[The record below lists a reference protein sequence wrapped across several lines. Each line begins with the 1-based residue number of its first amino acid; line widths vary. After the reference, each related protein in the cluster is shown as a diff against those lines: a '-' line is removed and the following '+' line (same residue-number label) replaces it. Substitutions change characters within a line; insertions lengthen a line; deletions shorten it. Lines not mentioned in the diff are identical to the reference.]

1 MDSPSPNSEI
11 AATDDQTIVAAGEWL
26 VSLCSGRPSLDRD
39 KLLTPLEQLKF
50 NEFFSQYGQSS
61 IFKPYH
67 VEAVRKCL
75 VRKSRSDYQLVR
87 DLLQKDDTNTLFVDE
102 NDMLQVAIKSARI
115 DPGFLGQDPRKSC
128 PELVDMVVLLMAHGA
143 LINCFDSDG
152 YSALFYACVLG
163 YRELFRFLVASG
175 AEDSTTHRRIPP
187 EQLIKEREAAALPSL
202 PDKEDEQVNLL
213 QVTLDAIISPQ
224 NIVDMT
230 WVGWPPG
237 VNYDIPMWWADIEA
251 TWGGIILSLMGRGL
265 SYDKDDPGLVML
277 LHIACFQG
285 SLYCVRQLLDYGVV
299 ASVAGPRMVDGGQG
313 QGATF
318 GTAMHA
324 AAAGQKLPIVTTLI
338 SHGESVALRRPCIL
352 SRGRTKGDLT
362 PVQIAIAAAGYDDD
376 TIMDFLGGFVSQ
388 GQEVEN
394 SDYEEILTHCIEIN
408 NLDFA
413 KRYLERGIRLS
424 KVPSGVKSGKM
435 AQLLTSYDIKLD
447 PTSLQFEALKKRR
460 LDLLRWCVNEYGP
473 LLPSDAKSWGRMAR
487 QLLMSSHVDMKFAKY
502 IVTEYPGPHI
512 DSVIIADLKILSD
525 ERTPTETSFLH
536 LAIVEDNIAAMH
548 FLLEVG
554 ADPTLPGLPYDAQT
568 AMRNASRGISRVE
581 SRYLEIIEIMEKKFS
596 GSEWAIPSYA
606 ETRSRIAQEVESQRR
621 IWDGQLEY
629 MAKNR
634 QHVPHTTQQ
643 PEITSTS
650 PSTLG
655 HVPTVGIYQP
665 LSSSSSFRLL
675 ELQPSNSR
683 TDPLVGHLI
692 ESDITFRPDFEALSY
707 VWGDIN
713 PAKHININDQDVA
726 ITPNLHLALI
736 HLRLPDEVRTLWV
749 DALCIDQVFHGE
761 RNQQVRIMGDIYKSA
776 RQVVVWLGEA
786 ADDSHLVFE
795 HLKDDTIEGSFPNNP
810 VPTKEKRRAWNS
822 LVKRPWFFRT
832 WVIQEIALA
841 RRAIVMCGDDSTLW
855 LNIDQGWKPD
865 FSGGAKSLSTVNSAP
880 GNKPDHPLAG
890 FDPDSHI
897 WRLRLLHFGSDPM
910 QILRYSRVCQTTEV
924 RDKIYGILGLFK
936 PGFIPVDYDSPV
948 EDIFQRFTEAVI
960 TLTGNLRILKH
971 LGVTKSYDG
980 LPSWVPDFTES
991 STRSL
996 PGHYWSAPYR
1006 ENAEDEYSVHGVDG
1020 QQFNVPREDLVNKY
1034 LPGLTFLEGG
1044 RLVLKGKAVDTIR
1057 DLGPELPE
1065 EITYAPGT
1073 DAFAEVMKRWESLA
1087 TTLIPDWKPS
1097 LGPSVTHAFAATL
1110 SAIDGSELFSL
1121 EAGFTQWYRFCG
1133 TGVLE
1138 STDPRMFLR
1147 DNEFYLWWLDL
1158 EKKDKENEDSEK
1170 LGYDLREFSER
1181 MAFASYGRCLFTT
1194 DGGSMGLASPLAR
1207 AGDRIV
1213 YFPGA
1218 GEPFVLRRRENGE
1231 GWTLVNDCYLYG
1243 LDLDELFHN
1252 SEHLAEDFVIY

>member
-1 MDSPSPNSEI
+1 MESPPPDSEI
-11 AATDDQTIVAAGEWL
+11 TANNQIVAAAGEWL
-26 VSLCSGRPSLDRD
+26 VSLCSGRPFLDRD

-75 VRKSRSDYQLVR
+75 ARKSRSDYQLVR
-87 DLLQKDDTNTLFVDE
+87 DLLQKDDTKTLFVDE
-102 NDMLQVAIKSARI
+102 NDILQVAIKSARI
-115 DPGFLGQDPRKSC
+115 EPGFLGQDPIKSC
-128 PELVDMVVLLMAHGA
+128 PELLDMVNLLMAHGA

-152 YSALFYACVLG
+152 YSALFYTCVLG
-163 YRELFRFLVASG
+163 YMELFGFLVASG
-175 AEDSTTHRRIPP
+175 AEDSTTHKRIPP
-187 EQLIKEREAAALPSL
+187 EQLVKEREAAALPDL

-213 QVTLDAIISPQ
+213 QVTLDAIMSPQ

-265 SYDKDDPGLVML
+265 SYNKDDPGHVML

-285 SLYCVRQLLDYGVV
+285 SLDCVRQLLDHGVV
-299 ASVAGPRMVDGGQG
+299 ANVAGPRMVDGGQG
-313 QGATF
+313 QGSTF

-338 SHGESVALRRPCIL
+338 SHGESVSLCRPCIL
-352 SRGRTKGDLT
+352 NRGRTKGDLT
-362 PVQIAIAAAGYDDD
+362 PLQIAIAAAGPDDD
-376 TIMDFLGGFVSQ
+376 TVMDFLDGFISQ

-394 SDYEEILTHCIEIN
+394 SDYEEVLTHCIEIN

-424 KVPSGVKSGKM
+424 EVPSSVQSVKM

-447 PTSLQFEALKKRR
+447 PTSLQLEALKKRR

-473 LLPSDAKSWGRMAR
+473 LLPSDAESWGRMAHR
-487 QLLMSSHVDMKFAKY
+487 LLMSNHVGMKFAKY

-512 DSVIIADLKILSD
+512 DAVLIANLEILSN
-525 ERTPTETSFLH
+525 ERTPTETSLLH
-536 LAIVEDNIAAMH
+536 LAIVEDNIAAMR
-548 FLLEVG
+548 FLLEAG
-554 ADPTLPGLPYDAQT
+554 ADPTLPGLPYDAQIT
-568 AMRNASRGISRVE
+568 MRNVGRNLFRQGSRR
-581 SRYLEIIEIMEKKFS
+581 LEIIEILEKKLS
-596 GSEWAIPSYA
+596 DDGEWGIPSYA
-606 ETRSRIAQEVESQRR
+606 ETRSRIAQDVESQRR
-621 IWDGQLEY
+621 IWDGQFED

-634 QHVPHTTQQ
+634 QYVPHTTRQ
-643 PEITSTS
+643 PGIPSTS

-655 HVPTVGIYQP
+655 NVSTVGIYQP

-692 ESDITFRPDFEALSY
+692 DSDITFQPDFEALSY
-707 VWGDIN
+707 VWGHIN
-713 PAKHININDQDVA
+713 PAKYININNQDIS
-726 ITPNLHLALI
+726 ITPNLHLALT
-736 HLRLPDEVRTLWV
+736 HLRLPDKVRTLWV

-795 HLKDDTIEGSFPNNP
+795 HLNDDTIEDLFPNYP
-810 VPTKEKRRAWNS
+810 VPTEEKRRAWNS

-855 LNIDQGWKPD
+855 RNIDQSWKPD
-865 FSGGAKSLSTVNSAP
+865 FSGGAKGLSTVNSAP
-880 GNKPDHPLAG
+880 GDQSDHPLAG
-890 FDPDSHI
+890 FDPDSHA
-897 WRLRLLHFGSDPM
+897 WRLRLLDFGSDPM

-924 RDKIYGILGLFK
+924 RDRIYGILGLFK
-936 PGFIPVDYDSPV
+936 PGFVPVDYDSPV

-960 TLTGNLRILKH
+960 TLTGDLRILKH
-971 LGVTKSYDG
+971 LGVTKSYGG

-996 PGHYWSAPYR
+996 PQHYWSPPYR
-1006 ENAEDEYSVHGVDG
+1006 EDAEDEYSVRGADG

-1044 RLVLKGKAVDTIR
+1044 GLILKGKPVDTIR

-1065 EITYAPGT
+1065 GITNAPGT
-1073 DAFAEVMKRWESLA
+1073 DAFTEVMKKWESLA
-1087 TTLIPDWKPS
+1087 TTLIPGWKPS

-1110 SAIDGSELFSL
+1110 CAIHGSELFSL

-1133 TGVLE
+1133 TGIIE
-1138 STDPRMFLR
+1138 AADPSTFLR
-1147 DNEFYLWWLDL
+1147 DNEFYHWWLDL
-1158 EKKDKENEDSEK
+1158 EKRDKENDDSE
-1170 LGYDLREFSER
+1170 LGYDLRQLFER
-1181 MAFASYGRCLFTT
+1181 MVFASYGRCLFVT
-1194 DGGSMGLASPLAR
+1194 DGGSMGLASPSAR

-1218 GEPFVLRRRENGE
+1218 YEPFLLRRRESGE

-1252 SEHLAEDFVIY
+1252 SEHLVEDFVIY